1 MSFYL
6 INPLNKYN
14 ILEAILFDKPLKYR
28 QYTNGDFP
36 HIKKLNFVGF
46 LKYAFFLSLF
56 VAISFKHMSVWTK
69 FQSLKLQN
77 TRLVLHVINKW
88 HS

>member
-46 LKYAFFLSLF
+46 LKYAFFIF
-56 VAISFKHMSVWTK
+56 VCSNFFQTYECVDKVSVIKTSEHK
-69 FQSLKLQN
+69 TSITCN
-77 TRLVLHVINKW
+77 
-88 HS
+88 

>member
-28 QYTNGDFP
+28 QYMYTNGDFP

-46 LKYAFFLSLF
+46 LKYAFF
-56 VAISFKHMSVWTK
+56 
-69 FQSLKLQN
+69 
-77 TRLVLHVINKW
+77 
-88 HS
+88 

>member
-28 QYTNGDFP
+28 QYTIGDFP

-46 LKYAFFLSLF
+46 LKSAFFFFFIF

-77 TRLVLHVINKW
+77 TRLVLHVIN
-88 HS
+88 